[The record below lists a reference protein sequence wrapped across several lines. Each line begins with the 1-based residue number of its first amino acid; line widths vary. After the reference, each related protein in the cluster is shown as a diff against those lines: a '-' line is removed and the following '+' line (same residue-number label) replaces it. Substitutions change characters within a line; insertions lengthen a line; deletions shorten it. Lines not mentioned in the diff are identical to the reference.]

1 MLLKFSRTN
10 WGLFLLLFSIL
21 NLLGCGTLHF
31 SPSVGSSTIPTASE
45 SSPKPVTSG
54 SASPSPISSAATSSS
69 PTSMG
74 EQAMGTSPKNAEC
87 PKSKPIKGEI
97 GKDKKV
103 YHQPDS
109 KNYSTIKPATCF
121 ASVTEAKQAGFRAPK
136 SISDILK
143 DHLKSGGF

>member
-10 WGLFLLLFSIL
+10 WGLLPLLFSIL
-21 NLLGCGTLHF
+21 NLLGCGTVHF

-45 SSPKPVTSG
+45 SSSKSVPSVSTSP
-54 SASPSPISSAATSSS
+54 SAISSATTSPSPVSTGKQGI
-69 PTSMG
+69 
-74 EQAMGTSPKNAEC
+74 GTSPKDGEC
-87 PKSKPIKGEI
+87 PKSQPIKGEI

-109 KNYSTIKPATCF
+109 KNYSKIKPATCF

-136 SISDILK
+136 TISDILNE
-143 DHLKSGGF
+143 HLKSGGL